1 MSTIP
6 HFRLPLRLG
15 ADGSFDTME
24 QDSDE
29 DVVQCIGVVV
39 GTPTGT
45 RPELPQFGVP
55 RIEFSLAPVPLEMIL
70 GAIYTWEPRSP
81 VIVRERLSAGEDP
94 LTWDIGVFV

>member
-6 HFRLPLRLG
+6 HFRLPLRLA

-45 RPELPQFGVP
+45 RTELPQFGVP
-55 RIEFSLAPVPLEMIL
+55 RIEFSLAPIPLEMIL
-70 GAIYTWEPRSP
+70 GSIYTWEPRAP
-81 VIVRERLSAGEDP
+81 VIVRERLSAGSDP
-94 LTWDIGVFV
+94 HTWDIGVFL